1 MNLFKTQKFDP
12 NCSLR
17 FQISATLKRSED
29 FFSCYK
35 IKKMKC
41 FIVFLIVIVVVAA
54 SSNIWWQ
61 FIASLKIHSGELI
74 SKKSATQVTTL
85 EKWEEWNEFKVK
97 IKQILLVSFQNI
109 IL

>member
-1 MNLFKTQKFDP
+1 
-12 NCSLR
+12 
-17 FQISATLKRSED
+17 
-29 FFSCYK
+29 
-35 IKKMKC
+35 MKC

-61 FIASLKIHSGELI
+61 FSASLKIHSDGLI

-85 EKWEEWNEFKVK
+85 EEWEKWNEFKVK
-97 IKQILLVSFQNI
+97 IKQILLLSSQNI